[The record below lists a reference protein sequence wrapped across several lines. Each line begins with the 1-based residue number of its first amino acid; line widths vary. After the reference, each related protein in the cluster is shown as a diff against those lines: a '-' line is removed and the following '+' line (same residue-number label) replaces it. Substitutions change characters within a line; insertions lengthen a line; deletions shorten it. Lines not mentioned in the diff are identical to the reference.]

1 PEPPP
6 PAELLR
12 AIAETDP
19 PLPSEVAASN
29 TERAQMDASSRG
41 TSADKL
47 SRQLRGD
54 LDTIIA
60 KALKKNPRERYS
72 SVTGMADDLGRY
84 LRNEPIS
91 ARPDTMAYRAAKF
104 VRRNRTAVALAAL
117 VVVST
122 MAGLVGTLLQARTAR
137 QQRDYARQQRDF
149 AFGQVSRAEAI
160 N

>member
-1 PEPPP
+1 
-6 PAELLR
+6 
-12 AIAETDP
+12 
-19 PLPSEVAASN
+19 
-29 TERAQMDASSRG
+29 
-41 TSADKL
+41 KL

-160 N
+160 NDLNAILLSDAAPLGKPFTVNHLLGRAEQIVGRQQGGNEVD